1 MDRNSL
7 CGSRRDWPMLD
18 RAIKKKIAELCAFVE
33 WWQKTVSPA
42 RGGDRAINQMPRSD
56 LSFGADGAVGLTSEQ
71 ICADVERTAPS
82 APINGCLRRYFY

>member
-42 RGGDRAINQMPRSD
+42 RGGDRAHQSNAAKRPQ
-56 LSFGADGAVGLTSEQ
+56 
-71 ICADVERTAPS
+71 
-82 APINGCLRRYFY
+82 LRRRRGGWFNLRTDLRGC